1 MTAVEPL
8 IAGGAFAPEET
19 QAMSKA
25 FDEVCEALQVATGAR
40 SVREAIALKII
51 AHARNGEHDPERLRD
66 AVLKEIGLE
75 DGQAGARTQ
84 NRRGAETTLSLRP

>member
-1 MTAVEPL
+1 MVDIEPF

-25 FDEVCEALQVATGAR
+25 FDAVCEALRVTNGAR
-40 SVREAIALKII
+40 SVREAIAMKII
-51 AHARNGEHDPERLRD
+51 ARARNGEHDPERLRE
-66 AVLKEIGLE
+66 AVLKEIGLG

-84 NRRGAETTLSLRP
+84 NRRGAEITLSSRP